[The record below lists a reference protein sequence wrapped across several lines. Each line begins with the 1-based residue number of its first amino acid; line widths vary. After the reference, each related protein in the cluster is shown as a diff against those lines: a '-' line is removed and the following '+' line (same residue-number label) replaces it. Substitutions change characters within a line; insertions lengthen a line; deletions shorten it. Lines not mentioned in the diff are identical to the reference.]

1 MSSHVITLALQSEQT
16 IGTGYEASTHRYIM
30 PLSVPVNACIMKPV
44 WEATVQ
50 DLAYTKYRIT
60 VLALR
65 VLLFVVAYV

>member
-1 MSSHVITLALQSEQT
+1 
-16 IGTGYEASTHRYIM
+16 M
-30 PLSVPVNACIMKPV
+30 PLSVPVNACIMIPV

-60 VLALR
+60 VLVLR